1 MLFTIHKP
9 PEMITYDDVWVLV
22 CSHGLI
28 DDPYGFPME
37 SFYGKRKEH
46 PLSLDLGGKNFLH
59 LCGLFVVLV
68 NLCNLAWW
76 VTSECAHILSIFGF
90 KHV

>member
-1 MLFTIHKP
+1 
-9 PEMITYDDVWVLV
+9 MITYDDVWVLV

-37 SFYGKRKEH
+37 SFLWEKERA
-46 PLSLDLGGKNFLH
+46 SIEFGLGWQEFLH
-59 LCGLFVVLV
+59 LCGLFVVFGQFV
-68 NLCNLAWW
+68 QLAWW

>member
-1 MLFTIHKP
+1 MT
-9 PEMITYDDVWVLV
+9 
-22 CSHGLI
+22 
-28 DDPYGFPME
+28 PMVFQWKV
-37 SFYGKRKEH
+37 FYGKRKEH

-59 LCGLFVVLV
+59 LCGLLVVFGQFV
-68 NLCNLAWW
+68 CNLAWW